1 MLSDREIDFQT
12 ARQVNNK
19 LKEPRRLKKDTMAQT
34 SINAFFTKKDKKDG
48 DDVKRSTHAEQQPK
62 KKSANGTTAAHNGTS
77 NTNSTPNIQV
87 KSEAMSDTEL
97 SDAETVINSPPR
109 VKDEPIDPYEM
120 QSHDFVPK
128 TERDDFPPSD
138 EDTDVE
144 MDIDPTLANHLD
156 PTVIVKA
163 EPRPIEKIT
172 VESILSNLPVNR
184 AESPSDEKV
193 DDVNRPV
200 IKSEPVEYP
209 PSDEATDDEM
219 DIDPTLMAQLD
230 PTVKVKTE
238 PKVPTLQALGDV
250 AASILASCLKEPEH
264 KEPDAIVATA
274 STSKSVQ
281 SHSKRKPED
290 KLERDSSKQP
300 KLDVA
305 SITEP
310 NPTRSRNV
318 PRIFGIVNGVSD
330 KGAEQDEVMTNY

>member
-1 MLSDREIDFQT
+1 MFSDREIDFQT
-12 ARQVNNK
+12 ARQVNNR

-34 SINAFFTKKDKKDG
+34 SINAFFTKKNKTDE
-48 DDVKRSTHAEQQPK
+48 DDVKRSTHAKQKPEK
-62 KKSANGTTAAHNGTS
+62 NSANGTAVAHNGTS
-77 NTNSTPNIQV
+77 HTNSTPNIQI

-120 QSHDFVPK
+120 QSHGFVPK
-128 TERDDFPPSD
+128 TEPEDFPPSG
-138 EDTDVE
+138 EDTDIE
-144 MDIDPTLANHLD
+144 MDIDLTLENHLD
-156 PTVIVKA
+156 PTVIVKP
-163 EPRPIEKIT
+163 EPKPIEKIT
-172 VESILSNLPVNR
+172 VESILGNLPANR

-219 DIDPTLMAQLD
+219 DIDPTLMAELD

-238 PKVPTLQALGDV
+238 PKVPTLKPLGDV
-250 AASILASCLKEPEH
+250 IASILASRSKEPEH
-264 KEPDAIVATA
+264 KEPGEIIATA
-274 STSKSVQ
+274 GTSKSIQ

-290 KLERDSSKQP
+290 KLERNISKQP
-300 KLDVA
+300 KLDVT

-310 NPTRSRNV
+310 NSTRSRNAH
-318 PRIFGIVNGVSD
+318 RTFGIVNGVSD
-330 KGAEQDEVMTNY
+330 KGAEQDEVKTNY